1 VTEGDITE
9 AQMREKMVAAAQN
22 LVAAAALWLAG
33 FGHEVEGAEERR
45 CVRLLLE
52 NGEAGKGEH
61 R

>member
-1 VTEGDITE
+1 
-9 AQMREKMVAAAQN
+9 MRDKMVAAAQN

-33 FGHEVEGAEERR
+33 FGHEVERAEERR